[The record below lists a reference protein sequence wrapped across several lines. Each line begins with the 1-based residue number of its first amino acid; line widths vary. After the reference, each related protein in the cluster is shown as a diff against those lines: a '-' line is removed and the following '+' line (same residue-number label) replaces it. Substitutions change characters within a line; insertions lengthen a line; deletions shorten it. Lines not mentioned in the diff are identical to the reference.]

1 MSDIILKCTNLIS
14 PQRESLPPI
23 DLQLER
29 NTLACLAGPADS
41 GKTFCLRLL
50 GGLDEPTGGSLE
62 ILGRDVWKLD
72 AAARRELRRQVGYV
86 LPNSALLSAADAL
99 QNLSLPADYHRT
111 DTATGIEQRA
121 RQLLQWLDYPAKYLA
136 TPAAELPACHQRLV
150 AIARCLM
157 LSPEILF
164 VDDAFAYCDRAMRA
178 GLAARYLD
186 MKTQLDMTL
195 VLATDDMEFARQY
208 ADVLLY
214 ILPQGLRIHDNRSEA
229 DRDGFLRLL
238 NREGVDDYTRAIEG

>member
-1 MSDIILKCTNLIS
+1 MSDIVLKCTNLLS
-14 PQRESLPPI
+14 PGGSLPPI
-23 DLQLER
+23 NLQLEH
-29 NTLACLAGPADS
+29 NILACLVGPADS
-41 GKTFCLRLL
+41 GKTSSLRLL
-50 GGLDEPTGGSLE
+50 AGLDEPAGGTLE

-72 AAARRELRRQVGYV
+72 AAARDEVRQQVSYV
-86 LPNSALLSAADAL
+86 LPNRTLLPSADAL
-99 QNLSLPADYHRT
+99 QNLSLHGDY
-111 DTATGIEQRA
+111 QREDA
-121 RQLLQWLDYPAKYLA
+121 GQKAQQWLQWLDYPRKYQA
-136 TPAAELPACHQRLV
+136 IPVGELPQCYQRMV
-150 AIARCLM
+150 AIARGLM
-157 LSPEILF
+157 PEPQLLF

-186 MKTQLDMTL
+186 MKTQFDMTL

-238 NREGVDDYTRAIEG
+238 NQEGVDDFTRAIEG

>member
-1 MSDIILKCTNLIS
+1 MSDIVLKCTNLLS
-14 PQRESLPPI
+14 PGKSLPPLN
-23 DLQLER
+23 LQLQH
-29 NTLACLAGPADS
+29 NILACLVGPADS

-50 GGLDEPTGGSLE
+50 GGLDEPSGGNLE

-72 AAARRELRRQVGYV
+72 AAARRELQRQIGYV
-86 LPNSALLSAADAL
+86 LPNSALQAAVDAL
-99 QNLSLPADYHRT
+99 QNLSLPADYHRM
-111 DTATGIEQRA
+111 DTAEQKA
-121 RQLLQWLDYPAKYLA
+121 RQLLQWLDFPPEYEN
-136 TPAAELPACHQRLV
+136 TPAAELPACNQRLV
-150 AIARCLM
+150 AIARALM

-186 MKTQLDMTL
+186 MKTQLNMTL

>member
-1 MSDIILKCTNLIS
+1 MNDIILKCTNLKS
-14 PQRESLPPI
+14 RQRESLPPI

-50 GGLDEPTGGSLE
+50 GGLDEPSGGTLE
-62 ILGRDVWKLD
+62 ILGRDVWQLD

-86 LPNSALLSAADAL
+86 LPNSALQASADAV
-99 QNLSLPADYHRT
+99 QNLCLAANYHGV
-111 DTATGIEQRA
+111 DSAEQKA
-121 RQLLQWLDYPAKYLA
+121 RQLLQWLDYPRKYEN
-136 TPAAELPACHQRLV
+136 TPAAELSSCHQRLV
-150 AIARCLM
+150 AIARALM

-164 VDDAFAYCDRAMRA
+164 VDDAFAYCDRPMRA